1 MKAPELPHNEAERL
15 KALRGYEILDSL
27 DEQEYDDIT
36 SVASEICQTPI
47 CVISLIDENR
57 QWFKSKVGLDAT
69 ETSREVSFCGHAI
82 LQPNDVMIVPDARE
96 DERFHDNPLVTGNP
110 DIVFYAG
117 VPLVDDNGFALGTL
131 CAIDTKP
138 REITQQQIKALKILS
153 KKVIALLSIKKK
165 NSELEQS
172 KQFLIDCINFSSP
185 YYLLI
190 NNKNEIIEFGD
201 NFLKA
206 NSLMHK
212 GSLFSDYFNWN
223 SRFDAHKLIDGSDA
237 HNRMLFFTSKNE
249 QQKYKCSVKKND
261 EQSYFVFATPIINTQ
276 FPITNYN
283 VNVTNFPKQDYIA
296 EYLFLQQAATKGL
309 EDSKKLNE
317 LLQEKNK
324 QLEISKDALVN
335 ANAVLEDRVNKRTKE
350 VKSLALFPEQNPN
363 PVFEVNYNKK
373 EITYINP
380 AAKEKIDKKFTCCYN
395 DLTKWFILNE
405 ETIAKKDSSK
415 IEIVLNDKIY
425 ERNIFYLDD
434 NATFRL
440 YLHDI
445 TDIKNQE
452 KERQEKNKIFL
463 NQQDALLE
471 MRSLPQ
477 QLSLNEKLKIIYE
490 ETSAILNCDRCSVW
504 FYDENKTSI
513 TANSIYLKE
522 KNACVDGTSI
532 FAEHVPDYFKALNE
546 NIVIDATDAETH
558 SATYEFTETYLRP
571 LNIKSMLDVPLL
583 QSGKSI
589 GVICNEYVSNQKTFS
604 EQDISFARSVA
615 DVIVLAYETEQLKLS
630 REELKQK
637 NESLRE
643 ALDQLVAMQS
653 DIVQQEKLATL
664 GMLIAGIAHEIN
676 TPLGAIKA
684 SNENLEQGIMLN
696 LIEKIKSTPKEVIT
710 ESVKLFA
717 LSKKDELKLTTRE
730 ERIHVK
736 KIEEQLN
743 QQNPAIE
750 NKNYF
755 ARKLVEIGFTE
766 LEETLQPFLMHQ
778 NNLEVFAFSSDLNK
792 IMKSINTI
800 GLAVDKASKVV
811 KALNTFSHGNIEN
824 EISTFNLFDNVES
837 VITLLWNKIKYG
849 STVVNSIDKQMNITA
864 NPEELSQVWTNIVN
878 NALQASNN
886 KCTIW
891 LESKEEGNNYIISIA
906 NNGPA
911 IPEFALSKI
920 FDAFYSTKKRGE
932 GTGLGLNIVKKIIEK
947 HNGQITCASNEE
959 RTTFIISLPKQ
970 KINA

>member
-1 MKAPELPHNEAERL
+1 MKAPELPHNEAQRL
-15 KALRGYEILDSL
+15 NALRGYEILDSL

-47 CVISLIDENR
+47 CVISLVDEHR

-82 LQPNDVMIVPDARE
+82 LQPNDVMIVPDARK

-117 VPLVDDNGFALGTL
+117 VPLVDDMGFALGTI

-138 REITQQQIKALKILS
+138 RELSTQQINALKILS
-153 KKVIALLSIKKK
+153 KNVIALLSIKKK
-165 NSELEQS
+165 NSELEKS
-172 KQFLIDCINFSSP
+172 KQFLIDCINFSTP
-185 YYLLI
+185 YYFLI
-190 NNKNEIIEFGD
+190 NNKNEILEFGD
-201 NFLKA
+201 NFFKA
-206 NSLMHK
+206 NTSIHK
-212 GSLFSDYFNWN
+212 GNLFSDYFSWN
-223 SRFDAHKLIDGSDA
+223 SRFDGHKLIDGSDA
-237 HNRMLFFTSKNE
+237 HNRMLFFSSKNE
-249 QQKYKCSVKKND
+249 KQKYKCSVKKND
-261 EQSYFVFATPIINTQ
+261 EESYFVFATPVINTQ

-309 EDSKKLNE
+309 EDSKKLND

-324 QLEISKDALVN
+324 QLEISKNALIN
-335 ANAVLEDRVNKRTKE
+335 ANAVLEERVNKRTKE

-405 ETIAKKDSSK
+405 ETIAKKDATK

-463 NQQDALLE
+463 SQQASLIE
-471 MRSLPQ
+471 MRSLPH
-477 QLSLNEKLKIIYE
+477 QLSFNEKIKIIYE

-504 FYDENKTSI
+504 LYDENKTSI

-522 KNACVDGTSI
+522 KNTCVDGTSI
-532 FAEHVPDYFKALNE
+532 FAQHVPDYFKALDEKNL
-546 NIVIDATDAETH
+546 IDATDAETH
-558 SATYEFTETYLRP
+558 PATYEFAETYLRP

-589 GVICNEYVSNQKTFS
+589 GVICNEYIGNKKTFT
-604 EQDISFARSVA
+604 EEDISFARSVA

-637 NESLRE
+637 NESLSE
-643 ALDQLVAMQS
+643 AMDQLVTMQS
-653 DIVQQEKLATL
+653 DIVQQEKMATL
-664 GMLIAGIAHEIN
+664 GLLIAGIAHEIN

-684 SNENLEQGIMLN
+684 SNENLQQGLLN
-696 LIEKIKSTPKEVIT
+696 TLIYKIKNISPEIVEK
-710 ESVKLFA
+710 SANLFA
-717 LSKKDELKLTTRE
+717 INKNKINNNTTRE
-730 ERIHVK
+730 ERQYAKI
-736 KIEEQLN
+736 IEEQLKTHF
-743 QQNPAIE
+743 PELE
-750 NKNYF
+750 NNYLL
-755 ARKLVEIGFTE
+755 ARKLVDLGFSEFKDE
-766 LEETLQPFLMHQ
+766 LTSFISHPK
-778 NNLEVFAFSSDLNK
+778 NIDIIDFACDLNK
-792 IMKSINTI
+792 LQKSTQTI
-800 GLAVDKASKVV
+800 ALAADKASKVV
-811 KALNTFSHGNIEN
+811 KALNIFSHGNIEN
-824 EISTFNLFDNVES
+824 EISSFNLYDNVEL
-837 VITLLWNKIKYG
+837 VITLLWNKIKYD
-849 STVVNSIDKQMNITA
+849 STIINSINKEIQIIGNA
-864 NPEELSQVWTNIVN
+864 EELSQVWTNIIN
-878 NALQASNN
+878 NALQAANN

-891 LESKEEGNNYIISIA
+891 LDYSEVENNHVITIS
-906 NNGPA
+906 NNGPE
-911 IPEFALSKI
+911 IPEHAKPKI

-947 HNGQITCASNEE
+947 HKGKIECNSSAE
-959 RTTFIISLPKQ
+959 RTSFIITLAK
-970 KINA
+970 